1 MSLARPIAWLLGCA
15 SALAIVSV
23 AVPSG
28 ATGPTSDEGPGPAAP
43 TGGAAVYTDTCA
55 KCHGEDGKGDTG
67 MGKKARDAGQKW
79 PDLTKS
85 TIDGAKAKTIIENG
99 VENTKMKGFASK
111 LTAEQITSVRD
122 FVMALR
128 KP

>member
-1 MSLARPIAWLLGCA
+1 MISLARPP
-15 SALAIVSV
+15 SAT
-23 AVPSG
+23 VPSG